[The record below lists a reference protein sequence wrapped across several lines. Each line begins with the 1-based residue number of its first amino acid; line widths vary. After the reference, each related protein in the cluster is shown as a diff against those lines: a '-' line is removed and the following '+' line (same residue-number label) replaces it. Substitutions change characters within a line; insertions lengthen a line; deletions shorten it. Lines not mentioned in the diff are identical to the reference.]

1 MTTAKVDLD
10 AAVAHYIQLRD
21 YKAKLEAEHKARIA
35 EINQQMTNAEN
46 YFLHYLN
53 ESGQSGCKFPAGSLV
68 VKTKTQ
74 TNLKDRAAF
83 LEFVRSTGQIEL
95 LQTRVSSTAVSE
107 FMETNNNQ
115 LPPGVEVT
123 QVRAVEIRR
132 PRS

>member
-1 MTTAKVDLD
+1 MSTANVDLN
-10 AAVAHYIQLRD
+10 AAVTHYLQLRD
-21 YKAKLEAEHKARIA
+21 YKAKIEAEHKARIA

-53 ESGQSGCKFPAGSLV
+53 QSGQSGCKFPAGSLV

-74 TNLKDRAAF
+74 TSLKDRAAF

-107 FMETNNNQ
+107 FMEANNNQ
-115 LPPGVEVT
+115 LPPGVEVA
-123 QVRAVEIRR
+123 QVRGVEIRR
-132 PRS
+132 PRA